1 MDNPL
6 VRPDPGLFI
15 WTILT
20 FLVLLALLTKYAWRP
35 LLTAL
40 EVRQDRIRQALDEAR
55 AAAEE
60 KERVQR
66 ESAEV
71 IRRARLEADA
81 IVSASRGDANRVRDE
96 AKQKARTDA
105 AAIIAAAERQ
115 VQLDALRAREE
126 LRQEAVNLSIVIASK
141 LIRKNIRPED
151 NQKLIDDVI
160 SSLGRQH

>member
-1 MDNPL
+1 LDNPL

>member
-35 LLTAL
+35 LLTVL
-40 EVRQDRIRQALDEAR
+40 EARHDRIRQSLDEAR

-66 ESAEV
+66 ESAEI

-151 NQKLIDDVI
+151 NQRLIDDVI